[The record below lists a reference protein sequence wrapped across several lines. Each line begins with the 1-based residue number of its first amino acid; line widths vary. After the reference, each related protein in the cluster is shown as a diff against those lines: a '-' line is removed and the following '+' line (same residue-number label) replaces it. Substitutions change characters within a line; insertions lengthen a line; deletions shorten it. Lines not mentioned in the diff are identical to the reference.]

1 MDLSS
6 LIGPAFGLLGGL
18 GAWLG
23 AFIYTRLK
31 KADERADAKALRE
44 AADKITTKEWLDREK
59 MRDEE
64 ISQLRREMDELRNTK
79 DKEILVLRTE
89 NADLKIELSGLRHQ
103 VAQLEQINRL
113 DTFNKTAAGE
123 AAKDEI
129 HSAVEE
135 SVNKLMP

>member
-1 MDLSS
+1 MDWSS
-6 LIGPAFGLLGGL
+6 FIPAVSGLLAGL

-23 AFIYTRLK
+23 AFIYSRFK
-31 KADERADAKALRE
+31 EADKRNDARALRE

-59 MRDEE
+59 MRDDE

-123 AAKDEI
+123 LAKEEI
-129 HSAVEE
+129 HTAVND